1 MKEKLKFNEIL
12 LVGSLLFGLFFGA
25 GNLIFPVELGQQS
38 GFNVTKATIGFLIS
52 GVGLPVLGVVASAI
66 SNSESL
72 YEMALP
78 VGKKYAIFFTC
89 LLYLTIGPFFAIP
102 RTATVAF
109 EVGLRVFVNEER
121 IKMYLLIFS
130 VIFFLITLFF
140 SLRPA
145 KLIDNIGKYMT
156 PLFLILLSI
165 LVIFSLV
172 KPIGSYGSEIATE
185 KYSEYPTLTGLLDG
199 YNTMDAL
206 ASLAFAIIIITNV
219 RALGVKDSKNIT
231 IEVLKAGIV
240 CIVGMSIAY
249 FALSFM
255 GSTSREVLG
264 IGENGGIVLSEI
276 SFHYLG
282 SLGQVLLAGIVIS
295 ACLKTAI
302 GLITACSQMFSEMF
316 PNFLSYEK
324 YAIGFTILSFLI
336 ANLGLSKII
345 SLSIPVLMF
354 LYPLAI
360 VLMILSIGAYVF
372 KKDTTIYRFAIIF
385 TIIPAILDF
394 FKAAPSIIRDNS
406 LINSII
412 NLGHYI
418 LPGFELGFGWVI
430 PAVIGLLIG
439 IIIKKTKKA

>member
-1 MKEKLKFNEIL
+1 
-12 LVGSLLFGLFFGA
+12 
-25 GNLIFPVELGQQS
+25 
-38 GFNVTKATIGFLIS
+38 
-52 GVGLPVLGVVASAI
+52 
-66 SNSESL
+66 
-72 YEMALP
+72 
-78 VGKKYAIFFTC
+78 
-89 LLYLTIGPFFAIP
+89 
-102 RTATVAF
+102 
-109 EVGLRVFVNEER
+109 
-121 IKMYLLIFS
+121 
-130 VIFFLITLFF
+130 
-140 SLRPA
+140 
-145 KLIDNIGKYMT
+145 
-156 PLFLILLSI
+156 
-165 LVIFSLV
+165 
-172 KPIGSYGSEIATE
+172 
-185 KYSEYPTLTGLLDG
+185 
-199 YNTMDAL
+199 MDAL

-316 PNFLSYEK
+316 PNSLSYEK